1 MRSAHVGQVPKYSSF
16 ASPVNSDSGLL
27 TSETRSSRKM
37 LYDLIAPLEEQDNT
51 LIISAA
57 VEQQITAHIRT
68 FNGKFQGDKK

>member
-1 MRSAHVGQVPKYSSF
+1 
-16 ASPVNSDSGLL
+16 
-27 TSETRSSRKM
+27 M

-68 FNGKFQGDKK
+68 FNGKFQGGKK